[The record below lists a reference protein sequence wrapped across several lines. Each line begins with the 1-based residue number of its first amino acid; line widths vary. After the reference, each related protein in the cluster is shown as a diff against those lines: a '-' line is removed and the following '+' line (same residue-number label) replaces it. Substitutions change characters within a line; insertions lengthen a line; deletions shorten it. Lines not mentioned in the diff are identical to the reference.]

1 MILRHMRKKEQRKTI
16 PLHLHLH
23 HRNRKGPRIRHC
35 LRTLGSLSPNLLS
48 LRTNLAGW
56 NFILSVSFDSKAF
69 LSGPNIRSNKNHQ
82 GRVQGAAGGQEAKDH
97 QGAERARDS
106 PENCGDIMLQI
117 NLILCHQYWI
127 AIHRHSIVLH
137 QNFYRDV
144 AVPKELSGN
153 GEQLLAL
160 LTLAEVKDRGW
171 KENVKLEILEFFHQ
185 QCSCC
190 T

>member
-16 PLHLHLH
+16 PLHHHLH
-23 HRNRKGPRIRHC
+23 HRNRKGPRIPHC

-56 NFILSVSFDSKAF
+56 TFILSASFDSKAF

-106 PENCGDIMLQI
+106 PENCGDIMLLDC
-117 NLILCHQYWI
+117 NPPTY
-127 AIHRHSIVLH
+127 

-144 AVPKELSGN
+144 AVPKELTGR
-153 GEQLLAL
+153 GEKF
-160 LTLAEVKDRGW
+160 LTLFTLGEVQDW
-171 KENVKLEILEFFHQ
+171 CWNENIKLDILEYF
-185 QCSCC
+185 
-190 T
+190 